1 VTFVILNICSQLV
14 HGQTVD
20 GAHPPVI
27 GKFGG
32 PVDKNHQLL
41 LLEGPANRFNLNCH
55 VKAVPEAEILWYKDD
70 SLIDGSSFEGIR
82 LTPSHTE
89 TLEFTGNLKYL
100 FPQWVSQKF
109 FTSIGK
115 ICTMNFSKASH
126 LADAV
131 WFLNQK

>member
-100 FPQWVSQKF
+100 FPQWVSQKCSHQIF
-109 FTSIGK
+109 HKHWKNLYHELFKGQP
-115 ICTMNFSKASH
+115 FS
-126 LADAV
+126 
-131 WFLNQK
+131 